1 MEVLANTAIRAQLS
15 TLPESDQD
23 RVDSM
28 LQKLA
33 QDAKSV
39 RDHLRQIRTDTNLW
53 ELRITSRL
61 RALLRIENDRIEVLA
76 VARPDQLN
84 RYWRSDVAS

>member
-1 MEVLANTAIRAQLS
+1 VEVLANTAIRAQLS